1 MSGRGGYVLALE
13 RQHMI
18 IDIINREKAVK
29 VVDLSKQ
36 FGVTEE
42 TIRRDLEKLAKKG
55 IVKKTYGGA
64 ILMSHIDE
72 KENEDPSFDHRV
84 KENTTSKA
92 KIGRVIAQLLEEG
105 ETIALDSSTTC
116 LEVAKQLPEHKRLT
130 LITNGIG
137 AITTLSEYE
146 GITVIST
153 GGTLKSASLSLIG
166 PTAKNNIMSYYA
178 DKAIISCKGIDLDR
192 GVMESNELEKEI
204 KQSLIAIAKEI
215 ILAVDHA
222 KVNKSS
228 IHKLMELHQVDYI
241 VTDAPLN
248 PEWQDVC
255 LKNHIKVIIAE

>member
-1 MSGRGGYVLALE
+1 MLALE

-18 IDIINREKAVK
+18 MDRIQKDKSVK
-29 VVDLSKQ
+29 VVELSKQ

-64 ILMSHIDE
+64 ILMSYRED
-72 KENEDPSFDHRV
+72 KESEDPSFDHRV

-92 KIGRVIAQLLEEG
+92 KIGRVIAQLLEDG

-116 LEVAKQLPEHKRLT
+116 LEVAKQLPEHRQLT
-130 LITNGIG
+130 VITNGISV
-137 AITTLSEYE
+137 ITTLSVYE
-146 GITVIST
+146 DVTVIST

-166 PTAKNNIMSYYA
+166 PTAKHNIRSYYA
-178 DKAIISCKGIDLDR
+178 DKAVISCKGIDLAR

-204 KQSLIAIAKEI
+204 KQALIGIARET

-228 IHKLMELHQVDYI
+228 IHKLIELNQVDCI
-241 VTDAPLN
+241 VTDAPLD
-248 PEWQDVC
+248 EAWQEAC
-255 LKNHIKVIIAE
+255 LKNNIKIIIAE